1 MRRLVS
7 LLVATAVVLAAV
19 GASSAATGRSIT
31 IVKASAAPSGI
42 VTVQV
47 KIRGWKMY
55 PALVGK
61 KPNKLDGGHWHVLV
75 DGKYSN
81 ASAKA
86 TSGKSLAL
94 ESGTHRITVE
104 LANND
109 HSLLKPRVRS
119 GAVTVVVDVPTVP
132 ADPLPSPPSEP
143 PPGY

>member
-1 MRRLVS
+1 MRRLLL
-7 LLVATAVVLAAV
+7 LLVAAALILAAA
-19 GASSAATGRSIT
+19 GAGSAATPRSIT
-31 IVKASAAPSGI
+31 IVKASAAPSGV

-61 KPNKLDGGHWHVLV
+61 KPNKPDGGHWHVLV

-86 TSGKSLAL
+86 SGKTLAL

-119 GAVTVVVDVPTVP
+119 AAVTVVVDVPTVP